1 MYLKRVF
8 ALVFCVLYG
17 TIARAQIDTLQYE
30 LKGSVLV
37 STGNKSGLKG
47 RLSEGMT
54 LERSLID
61 RMPQFLGS
69 GDPIG
74 LMRMLPG
81 VQTVTE
87 YESGIHICGGENS
100 HNDVS
105 VAGVPVFGVSHL
117 FGFFSAFNPLHYQQ
131 ISFSTSPDLRS
142 NRIGGSIIMEIP
154 DNIGD
159 KTVMEIPDSAS
170 KAAVRAFAA
179 HSFSAIQSAC
189 AATNCSMSAR
199 RMPRGAR
206 TISRA
211 SRLTT
216 SASVRRAENFS
227 S

>member
-1 MYLKRVF
+1 MKRVF

-54 LERSLID
+54 LERSLIN

-154 DNIGD
+154 DSIGD

-170 KAAVRAFAA
+170 KAAVSGELSLGLMAA
-179 HSFSAIQSAC
+179 QGS
-189 AATNCSMSAR
+189 
-199 RMPRGAR
+199 
-206 TISRA
+206 
-211 SRLTT
+211 LKL
-216 SASVRRAENFS
+216 
-227 S
+227 

>member
-1 MYLKRVF
+1 M
-8 ALVFCVLYG
+8 FCVLYG

-61 RMPQFLGS
+61 RMPQFLGT

-117 FGFFSAFNPLHYQQ
+117 FGFFSAFNPLSANLFLHVSGPAVQPHRRQ
-131 ISFSTSPDLRS
+131 H
-142 NRIGGSIIMEIP
+142 N
-154 DNIGD
+154 NGD
-159 KTVMEIPDSAS
+159 
-170 KAAVRAFAA
+170 
-179 HSFSAIQSAC
+179 
-189 AATNCSMSAR
+189 
-199 RMPRGAR
+199 PRQPR
-206 TISRA
+206 
-211 SRLTT
+211 
-216 SASVRRAENFS
+216 
-227 S
+227 